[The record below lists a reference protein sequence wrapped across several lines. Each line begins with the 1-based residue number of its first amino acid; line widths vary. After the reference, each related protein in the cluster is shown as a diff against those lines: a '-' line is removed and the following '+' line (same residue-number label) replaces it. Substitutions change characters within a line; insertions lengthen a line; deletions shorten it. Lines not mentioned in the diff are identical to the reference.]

1 MPQKTKETPMMQQY
15 QAIKDQ
21 YQDAFLFYR
30 LGDFYELFNEDAIKG
45 AQILELTLTTRNKSA
60 IDPIPM
66 CGVPHHAAEN
76 YIDILVDKGYKVA
89 VCEQVED
96 PKEAKGMVKREV
108 IRLVTPGTQM
118 DIKGDQTHDNNY
130 LTAVLIC
137 NGEFGLAY
145 TDLSTG
151 ELKTTILASADAVI
165 NEMINLR
172 TKEVV
177 IDDSINDDLQR
188 KFNQQSILISQQN
201 EITDNSELSFL
212 VQDLEQTT
220 QEKVVSLLISYL
232 ITTQKRAL
240 DHLQRAV
247 SYETSYFLKM
257 DHYSKY
263 NLELTTNIRSGKKQG
278 TLSWLLD
285 ETKTAMGS
293 RLLKQWL
300 DRPLLDQSA
309 IENRQDKVEEL
320 LNHYFER
327 SNLQEEL
334 TKVYDLERLAGRV
347 AYGSVNGR
355 DLIQLLTSL
364 EQVPK
369 ISYVLESLNA
379 PTFNALVKGMDPL
392 ADIAAMIKNSV
403 AEEPPISITD
413 GGVIKDGYNDVLD
426 QYRDA
431 MKNGK
436 QWIASLEAK
445 ERKETGISN
454 LKIGFNRVFG
464 YYIEVSKGNIG
475 KLAEGRYERKQ
486 TLTNAERFSTPEL
499 KEREAL
505 ILEAQEKS
513 TALEYELF
521 AEIRNN
527 VKLAIDRLQ
536 KLAKVIS
543 ELDVIQS
550 FAVVSETYHFVRPE
564 FSDSHTLSIK
574 DGRHPVVE
582 KFMGHQAYV
591 PNDVSMDSETNILL
605 ITGPNMSGKSTY
617 MRQLALTVVM
627 AQMGCFVPAKEA
639 KLPIF
644 DQIFTRIGAA
654 DDLIS
659 GQSTFMV
666 EMQEANNALSHAS
679 SNSLILFDELGRGTA
694 TFDGMALAQSI
705 IEYLHE
711 KVHAKTLFSTH
722 YHELTV
728 LDKSLKNL
736 KNVHV
741 GAVEKDGE
749 LVFIHK
755 VEDGPADQSY
765 GIHVAKLAGMPT
777 SLLSRASVILS
788 QLEDEKV
795 ELPDAVHDETQ
806 TTVVNSENKGKITD
820 NQMELFQTVELDPKY
835 EQVID
840 QIKKLNLMSMTP
852 MDVMN
857 MIYEWQNKIQ

>member
-1 MPQKTKETPMMQQY
+1 
-15 QAIKDQ
+15 
-21 YQDAFLFYR
+21 
-30 LGDFYELFNEDAIKG
+30 
-45 AQILELTLTTRNKSA
+45 
-60 IDPIPM
+60 
-66 CGVPHHAAEN
+66 PHHAAEN

-108 IRLVTPGTQM
+108 TRLVTPGTQM
-118 DIKGDQTHDNNY
+118 DVKGDQTHDNNY
-130 LTAVLIC
+130 LTAIMS
-137 NGEFGLAY
+137 EDKSFGLAY

-151 ELKTTILASADAVI
+151 ELKTTFLSDQNAVL

-177 IDDSINDDLQR
+177 VDDSINDELIN
-188 KFNQQSILISQQN
+188 KITQQSILISHQN
-201 EITDNSELSFL
+201 SISESSELNFL
-212 VQDLEQTT
+212 IQDLDQSTE
-220 QEKVVSLLISYL
+220 EHVVGLLISYL

-240 DHLQRAV
+240 DHLQRTV

-285 ETKTAMGS
+285 ETRTAMGS

-309 IENRQDKVEEL
+309 IESRQDKVQEL

-364 EQVPK
+364 EQIPK
-369 ISYVLESLNA
+369 ISYVLESLDSE
-379 PTFNALVKGMDPL
+379 TFNTLLKGMDPL
-392 ADIAAMIKNSV
+392 TDIADLIKESI
-403 AEEPPISITD
+403 AEEPPVSITD
-413 GGVIKDGYNDVLD
+413 GGVIKDGYNEKLD
-426 QYRDA
+426 KYRDA

-436 QWIASLEAK
+436 QWIANLEAQ
-445 ERKETGISN
+445 ERAATGISN

-464 YYIEVSKGNIG
+464 YYIEVSKGNVD

-486 TLTNAERFSTPEL
+486 TLTNAERFATPEL
-499 KEREAL
+499 KERETL
-505 ILEAQEKS
+505 ILEAQDKS

-521 AEIRNN
+521 TQIREN
-527 VKLAIDRLQ
+527 VKSSIARLQ
-536 KLAKVIS
+536 KLAKVVS

-550 FAVVSETYHFVRPE
+550 FEVVSETYHFVRPE
-564 FSDSHTLSIK
+564 FSAEHNLSIT

-582 KFMGHQAYV
+582 KFMGHQSYV

-627 AQMGCFVPAKEA
+627 AQMGCFVPAKA
-639 KLPIF
+639 ATLPIF

-654 DDLIS
+654 DDLVS

-728 LDKSLKNL
+728 LDKSLENL

-741 GAVEKDGE
+741 GAVEKNGE
-749 LVFIHK
+749 LVFLHK

-765 GIHVAKLAGMPT
+765 GIHVAKLAGMPQ
-777 SLLSRASVILS
+777 SLLARATSILS
-788 QLEDEKV
+788 QLEGEEV
-795 ELPDAVHDETQ
+795 TIPDAVHETVEEPKAATKEPDET
-806 TTVVNSENKGKITD
+806 KG
-820 NQMELFQTVELDPKY
+820 QMELFQTVELDPKY
-835 EQVID
+835 EQVIE

-857 MIYEWQNKIQ
+857 VIYEWQKEIL

>member
-1 MPQKTKETPMMQQY
+1 MMQQY

-30 LGDFYELFNEDAIKG
+30 LGDFYELFNDDAIKG
-45 AQILELTLTTRNKSA
+45 SQILELTLTTRNKSA
-60 IDPIPM
+60 VDPIPM

-108 IRLVTPGTQM
+108 TRLVTPGTQM
-118 DIKGDQTHDNNY
+118 DVKGDQTHDNNY
-130 LTAVLIC
+130 LTAIMS
-137 NGEFGLAY
+137 EDKSFGLAY

-151 ELKTTILASADAVI
+151 ELKTTFLSDQNAVL

-177 IDDSINDDLQR
+177 VDDSINDELIN
-188 KFNQQSILISQQN
+188 KITQQSILISHQN
-201 EITDNSELSFL
+201 SISESSELNFL
-212 VQDLEQTT
+212 IQDLDQSTE
-220 QEKVVSLLISYL
+220 EHVVGLLISYL

-285 ETKTAMGS
+285 ETRTAMGS

-300 DRPLLDQSA
+300 DRPLLDQSS
-309 IENRQDKVEEL
+309 IESRQDKVQEL

-364 EQVPK
+364 EQIPK
-369 ISYVLESLNA
+369 ISYVLESLDSE
-379 PTFNALVKGMDPL
+379 TFNTLLKGMDPL
-392 ADIAAMIKNSV
+392 TDIDDLIKESI
-403 AEEPPISITD
+403 AEEPPVSITD
-413 GGVIKDGYNDVLD
+413 GGVIKDGYNEKLD
-426 QYRDA
+426 KYRDA

-436 QWIASLEAK
+436 QWIANLEAQ
-445 ERKETGISN
+445 ERAATGISN

-464 YYIEVSKGNIG
+464 YYIEVSKGNVD

-486 TLTNAERFSTPEL
+486 TLTNAERFATPEL
-499 KEREAL
+499 KERETL
-505 ILEAQEKS
+505 ILEAQDKS

-521 AEIRNN
+521 TQIREN
-527 VKLAIDRLQ
+527 VKSSIARLQ
-536 KLAKVIS
+536 KLAKVVS

-564 FSDSHTLSIK
+564 FSAEHNLSIT

-582 KFMGHQAYV
+582 KFMGHQSYV

-627 AQMGCFVPAKEA
+627 AQMGCFVPAKA
-639 KLPIF
+639 ATLPIF

-654 DDLIS
+654 DDLVS

-728 LDKSLKNL
+728 LDKSLENL

-741 GAVEKDGE
+741 GAVEKNGE
-749 LVFIHK
+749 LVFLHK

-765 GIHVAKLAGMPT
+765 GIHVAKLAGMPQ
-777 SLLSRASVILS
+777 SLLARATSILS
-788 QLEDEKV
+788 QLEGEEV
-795 ELPDAVHDETQ
+795 TIPDAVHETVEEPKAATKEPDET
-806 TTVVNSENKGKITD
+806 KG
-820 NQMELFQTVELDPKY
+820 QMELFQTVELDPKY
-835 EQVID
+835 EQVIE

-857 MIYEWQNKIQ
+857 VIYEWQKEIL